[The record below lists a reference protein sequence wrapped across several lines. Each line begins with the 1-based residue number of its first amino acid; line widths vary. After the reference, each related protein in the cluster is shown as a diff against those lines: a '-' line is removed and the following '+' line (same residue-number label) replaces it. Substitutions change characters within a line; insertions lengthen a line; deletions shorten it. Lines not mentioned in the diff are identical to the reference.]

1 MERLNRVNSPSVEYK
16 QRQEAR
22 LRTRAERER
31 VHIRIGNYK
40 LVVIVAFFT
49 VAGLA
54 FWKQA
59 ISGYW
64 LIVPVVAYAALA
76 VWHEFAIRARRHA
89 EIAAAF
95 YERGL
100 ARIEDRW
107 SGTGETG
114 ERFRDPKHVYVEDID
129 IFGNGGLFQLLSGAR
144 TPMGESCLARW
155 LAEPSPVATLR
166 ERHALIRELRE
177 KVDLREDLALIGE
190 DMRPRLEPEKLA
202 PWAEKDAV
210 LPKSGVRA
218 LAIGLAILA
227 VLAIILWF
235 INGDFWPLLVML
247 LINGAIYGWLR
258 KRAEAA
264 VSGMDCNAE
273 GVALFSQILARI
285 ERETFTSERLLR
297 LQAQLKSEQKP
308 ASYAI
313 ARLARLIY
321 WIDAVDSY
329 GMKLMKVPLLYSVQL
344 GYASEAW
351 RQRWG
356 QRVRGWIDVVG
367 EIEALLSL
375 AAYSYEHADDPFPEF
390 VEGGKKD
397 AYFAGEELGHP
408 LIPVARCV
416 RNTVR
421 LGDGTRVLLV
431 SGSNMSGK
439 STLLRTVGI
448 NAVLA
453 MAGAPIRG
461 KSLRVSP
468 LRLGTRLRSSDSL
481 QEGRSN
487 FYTEILRVR
496 QIFALTEGETPL
508 LFLLDELL
516 EGTNSHDRCMGAEGL
531 LRQLVE
537 RHAVGLVTT
546 HDLALTEITAT
557 LDGAIRNAH
566 FEDQIANGEMSF
578 DYKLRDGVVPKSN
591 ALELMRWIGLKV

>member
-1 MERLNRVNSPSVEYK
+1 VNSPSDEYK
-16 QRQEAR
+16 QRREAR

-31 VHIRIGNYK
+31 VHIRIGNFK
-40 LVVIVAFFT
+40 LIVIASFLALAV
-49 VAGLA
+49 LA
-54 FWKQA
+54 FWKDV

-64 LIVPVVAYAALA
+64 IIIPVVVYAALA
-76 VWHEFAIRARRHA
+76 IWHEAVIRARRHA

-107 SGTGETG
+107 SGIGETG
-114 ERFRDPKHVYVEDID
+114 ERFRDPKHVYTDDID
-129 IFGNGGLFQLLSGAR
+129 IFGSGGLFQLLSGAR
-144 TPMGESCLARW
+144 TPMGEKCLAYW
-155 LAEPSPVATLR
+155 LAEPSPVPLIR
-166 ERHALIRELRE
+166 ERHELVRELRD
-177 KVDLREDLALIGE
+177 KVDLREALALIGE
-190 DMRPRLEPEKLA
+190 DMRPRLGPEELA
-202 PWAEKDAV
+202 PWAEKPAT
-210 LPKSGVRA
+210 LPKSVVHRITTA
-218 LAIGLAILA
+218 LAILA
-227 VLAIILWF
+227 VAATVLWF
-235 INGDFWPLLVML
+235 VRGDFWPLLAL
-247 LINGAIYGWLR
+247 LIVNSAVYGWLR
-258 KRAEAA
+258 KRAEATI
-264 VSGMDCNAE
+264 SGMGSNAE
-273 GVALFSQILARI
+273 GVILFSQILARI
-285 ERETFTSERLLR
+285 ESETFTSRRLVE
-297 LQAQLKSEQKP
+297 LQGQLKGAGKP
-308 ASYAI
+308 ASFAI

-321 WIDAVDSY
+321 WIDALDSY
-329 GMKLMKVPLLYSVQL
+329 GMKLMKVPILYSVQL

-356 QRVRGWIDVVG
+356 RHVRGWIEIVG

-375 AAYSYEHADDPFPEF
+375 AAYSYEHPGDPFPEF
-390 VEGGKKD
+390 AEGAKTE
-397 AYFAGEELGHP
+397 AHFAGEELGHP

-416 RNTVR
+416 RNSVR

-448 NAVLA
+448 NTVLA

-461 KSLRVSP
+461 KSLRLSP

-487 FYTEILRVR
+487 FYTEILRIR
-496 QIFALTEGETPL
+496 QVFALTEGEMPL

-516 EGTNSHDRCMGAEGL
+516 EGTNSHDRCIGAEGL

-537 RHAVGLVTT
+537 RHAIGLVTT

-557 LDGAIRNAH
+557 MDGAMRNAH

-578 DYKLRDGVVPKSN
+578 DYVLRDGIVPKSN

>member
-1 MERLNRVNSPSVEYK
+1 M
-16 QRQEAR
+16 
-22 LRTRAERER
+22 
-31 VHIRIGNYK
+31 
-40 LVVIVAFFT
+40 
-49 VAGLA
+49 
-54 FWKQA
+54 
-59 ISGYW
+59 
-64 LIVPVVAYAALA
+64 
-76 VWHEFAIRARRHA
+76 
-89 EIAAAF
+89 
-95 YERGL
+95 
-100 ARIEDRW
+100 
-107 SGTGETG
+107 
-114 ERFRDPKHVYVEDID
+114 
-129 IFGNGGLFQLLSGAR
+129 
-144 TPMGESCLARW
+144 
-155 LAEPSPVATLR
+155 
-166 ERHALIRELRE
+166 
-177 KVDLREDLALIGE
+177 
-190 DMRPRLEPEKLA
+190 
-202 PWAEKDAV
+202 
-210 LPKSGVRA
+210 
-218 LAIGLAILA
+218 
-227 VLAIILWF
+227 
-235 INGDFWPLLVML
+235 
-247 LINGAIYGWLR
+247 
-258 KRAEAA
+258 
-264 VSGMDCNAE
+264 
-273 GVALFSQILARI
+273 
-285 ERETFTSERLLR
+285 
-297 LQAQLKSEQKP
+297 
-308 ASYAI
+308 
-313 ARLARLIY
+313 
-321 WIDAVDSY
+321 
-329 GMKLMKVPLLYSVQL
+329 
-344 GYASEAW
+344 
-351 RQRWG
+351 
-356 QRVRGWIDVVG
+356 G

>member
-1 MERLNRVNSPSVEYK
+1 MNSPSDEYK
-16 QRQEAR
+16 RRQEAR

-31 VHIRIGNYK
+31 VHIRIGNFK
-40 LVVIVAFFT
+40 LIVIASFLALAV
-49 VAGLA
+49 LA
-54 FWKQA
+54 FWKDV

-64 LIVPVVAYAALA
+64 IIIPVVVYAALA
-76 VWHEFAIRARRHA
+76 IWHEAVIRARRHA

-107 SGTGETG
+107 SGIGETG
-114 ERFRDPKHVYVEDID
+114 ERFRDPKHVYTDDID
-129 IFGNGGLFQLLSGAR
+129 IFGSGGLFQLLSGAR
-144 TPMGESCLARW
+144 TPMGEKCLAYW
-155 LAEPSPVATLR
+155 LAEPSPVPLIR
-166 ERHALIRELRE
+166 ERHELIRELRD
-177 KVDLREDLALIGE
+177 KVDLREALALIGE
-190 DMRPRLEPEKLA
+190 DMRPRLGPEELA
-202 PWAEKDAV
+202 PWAEKPAT
-210 LPKSGVRA
+210 LPKSGVHGITTA
-218 LAIGLAILA
+218 LAILA
-227 VLAIILWF
+227 VAATVLWF
-235 INGDFWPLLVML
+235 VHGDFWPLLAL
-247 LINGAIYGWLR
+247 LIVNSAVYGWLR
-258 KRAEAA
+258 KRAEATI
-264 VSGMDCNAE
+264 SGMGSNAE
-273 GVALFSQILARI
+273 GVILFSQILARI
-285 ERETFTSERLLR
+285 ERETFTSKHLHE
-297 LQAQLKSEQKP
+297 LQGQLKGAGKP
-308 ASYAI
+308 ASFAI

-321 WIDAVDSY
+321 WIDALDSY
-329 GMKLMKVPLLYSVQL
+329 GMKLMKVPILYSVQL

-356 QRVRGWIDVVG
+356 RHVRGWIEIVG

-375 AAYSYEHADDPFPEF
+375 AAYSYEHPGDPFPEF
-390 VEGGKKD
+390 AEGAKTE
-397 AYFAGEELGHP
+397 AHFAGEELGHP

-416 RNTVR
+416 RNSVR

-448 NAVLA
+448 NTVLA

-461 KSLRVSP
+461 KSLCLSP

-487 FYTEILRVR
+487 FYTEILRIR
-496 QIFALTEGETPL
+496 QVFALTDGEMPL

-516 EGTNSHDRCMGAEGL
+516 EGTNSHDRCIGAEGL

-537 RHAVGLVTT
+537 RHAIGLVTT

-557 LDGAIRNAH
+557 MDGAMRNAH

-578 DYKLRDGVVPKSN
+578 DYVLRDGIVPKSN